1 MLRRLAAAAPFG
13 LIGLAAILL
22 ARDFP
27 PIPGQVYGPA
37 LFPVALGVG
46 LALCAIL
53 VALQAPVPA
62 GAPAT
67 VRGRIAA
74 LGAALAPLL
83 VMLGWDVMGWPLMA
97 FGLGAALLMLAGT
110 RPVPALLAGAAVAAL
125 TWVIFAM
132 VLRVPLPRGLLTFL
146 PY

>member
-37 LFPVALGVG
+37 LFPMALGAG

-146 PY
+146 PF

>member
-37 LFPVALGVG
+37 LFPVALGAG

>member
-1 MLRRLAAAAPFG
+1 MFRRLAAAAPFG
-13 LIGLAAILL
+13 LLGLAAMLL

-37 LFPVALGVG
+37 LFPMALGAG
-46 LALCAIL
+46 LVLCAVL

-62 GAPAT
+62 GPPAT
-67 VRGRIAA
+67 MRGRIAA
-74 LGAALAPLL
+74 VGAALVPLL
-83 VMLGWDVMGWPLMA
+83 VMLGWDVLGWPLMA
-97 FGLGAALLMLAGT
+97 FGLGTALLMLAGT
-110 RPVPALLAGAAVAAL
+110 RPVPALLAGVLVAAL

>member
-37 LFPVALGVG
+37 LFPMALGAG
-46 LALCAIL
+46 LTLCAIL

-97 FGLGAALLMLAGT
+97 FGLGAALLMLDGT
-110 RPVPALLAGAAVAAL
+110 RPVPALLEGAAVAAL

>member
-37 LFPVALGVG
+37 LFPMALGAG
-46 LALCAIL
+46 LTLCAIL

>member
-13 LIGLAAILL
+13 LLGLAAMLL

-37 LFPVALGVG
+37 LFPMAIGAG
-46 LALCAIL
+46 LVLCAVL

-62 GAPAT
+62 GPPAKA
-67 VRGRIAA
+67 RGRIAT
-74 LGAALAPLL
+74 LGAALTPVL
-83 VMLGWDVMGWPLMA
+83 VMLGWDLLGWPLMA

-110 RPVPALLAGAAVAAL
+110 HPVRALLAGAAVAAL

>member
-1 MLRRLAAAAPFG
+1 
-13 LIGLAAILL
+13 
-22 ARDFP
+22 
-27 PIPGQVYGPA
+27 
-37 LFPVALGVG
+37 
-46 LALCAIL
+46 
-53 VALQAPVPA
+53 
-62 GAPAT
+62 
-67 VRGRIAA
+67 
-74 LGAALAPLL
+74 
-83 VMLGWDVMGWPLMA
+83 MA

>member
-37 LFPVALGVG
+37 LFPMALGAG
-46 LALCAIL
+46 LTLCAIL

-110 RPVPALLAGAAVAAL
+110 RPVQALLAGAAVAAL